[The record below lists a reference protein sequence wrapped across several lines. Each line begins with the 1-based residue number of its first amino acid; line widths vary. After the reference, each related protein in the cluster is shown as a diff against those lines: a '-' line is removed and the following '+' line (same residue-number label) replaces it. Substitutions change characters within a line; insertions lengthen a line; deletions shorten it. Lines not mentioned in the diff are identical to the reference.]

1 MSAFSIFFFIVL
13 VLHLFSALLRA
24 EADGCNMPQRCRR
37 GPSIRFPFRIKDK
50 QSQNCGYPG
59 FDIYCSNNGDTM
71 LDLPTSISL
80 TVKKIDYTSQR
91 IDLFD
96 PQKCLAQKLQDLNL
110 SSSPFKFVDN
120 NNNNYNNGGDGYT
133 IFNCSNSIR
142 DLLYHVPCLS
152 DSRYQF
158 YAVPNSSYMDSVSL
172 TNCTS
177 YHNVPSVPSDVFAK
191 NNVYLNWS
199 EPACGVNC
207 ENSRTMCAPSN
218 ISTAKFMCVRKP
230 PSDKEKKKNFKIAG
244 ATIGSF
250 ILFTTLTALILVI
263 FKIIKDR
270 ENRKKVEGFLE
281 DYRAL
286 KPTRFCYSDI
296 RKITNQ
302 FSEKLGEGGYG
313 VVYKGKLSTEI
324 SVAVKVLNNSKEN
337 GEEFVNEVK
346 TIGRIHHVNVVRLVG
361 FCAEGFRRVLVYE
374 FLPNESLEK
383 FIFQSESKRASL
395 SWEKLLEIALGI
407 AKGVEYLHQGCDQQI
422 LHFDIKPHN
431 ILLDQNFSP
440 KVCDFGLAKLCSKE
454 QSAVTMT
461 AARGTMGYIA
471 PELLSRTF
479 GRVSYKSDV
488 YSFGMLLLEMVGGRK
503 NVDLD
508 INNSKVYFPQWIY
521 NHLNL
526 GDEFWVHIEEG
537 EEGNIARKLTIVG
550 LHCIQWYPADR
561 PSMKEVVQMLEG
573 DGTDLVMPPNP
584 FPTTNATH
592 LVAGIPQAPFQIELP
607 LILESESENGAIA

>member
-1 MSAFSIFFFIVL
+1 MSALSNFFYILLLAFNL
-13 VLHLFSALLRA
+13 LSSLHTA
-24 EADGCNMPQRCRR
+24 EADDCNNQPRCRR
-37 GPSIRFPFRIKDK
+37 RGPPIRYPFGFKHN
-50 QSQNCGYPG
+50 QHQNCSSHPG
-59 FDIYCSNNGDTM
+59 FGVYCSNGDTM
-71 LDLPTSISL
+71 LDLPISINL
-80 TVKKIDYTSQR
+80 EIKKIDYASQR
-91 IDLFD
+91 IFLSD
-96 PQKCLAQKLQDLNL
+96 PQNCFARKLQDLNL
-110 SSSPFKFVDN
+110 SSSPFQFVADN
-120 NNNNYNNGGDGYT
+120 SNNGDGYV
-133 IFNCSNSIR
+133 IFNCSNSKR
-142 DLLYHVPCLS
+142 DLEYHVPCLS
-152 DSRYQF
+152 SGSAYEF
-158 YAVPNSSYMDSVSL
+158 YAVPNSSFIDLVSL
-172 TNCTS
+172 TNCTR
-177 YHNVPSVPSDVFAK
+177 YQDVPPVPSDVFGK
-191 NNVYLNWS
+191 NDAVLNWS
-199 EPACGVNC
+199 EPACGANC
-207 ENSRTMCAPSN
+207 EAFGKFCAASN
-218 ISTAKFMCVRKP
+218 VSTTKVICVDRP
-230 PSDKEKKKNFKIAG
+230 PSDEEKEKIIIAA
-244 ATIGSF
+244 ATVGSF
-250 ILFTTLTALILVI
+250 FMLTAITILIIVI
-263 FKIIKDR
+263 YKIIKDR

-440 KVCDFGLAKLCSKE
+440 KVSDFGLAKLCSKE

-461 AARGTMGYIA
+461 AARGTIGYIA

-508 INNSKVYFPQWIY
+508 VNNSKVYFPQWIY

-526 GDEFWVHIEEG
+526 GDEFWVHVEEG
-537 EEGNIARKLTIVG
+537 DEGNIARKLTIVG

-561 PSMKEVVQMLEG
+561 PSMKAVVQMLEG

-592 LVAGIPQAPFQIELP
+592 LVAGIPQVPFQIELP

>member
-1 MSAFSIFFFIVL
+1 MSVFSNFFFYILL
-13 VLHLFSALLRA
+13 VLHLLSALHSA
-24 EADGCNMPQRCRR
+24 EADACNNQQRCGRHS
-37 GPSIRFPFRIKDK
+37 PQIRFPFGFKHN
-50 QSQNCGYPG
+50 QNCSSYPG
-59 FDIYCSNNGDTM
+59 FEVYCSNGDTM
-71 LDLPTSISL
+71 LDLSSSINL
-80 TVKKIDYTSQR
+80 KVKKIDYLSQR
-91 IDLFD
+91 IILSD
-96 PQKCLAQKLQDLNL
+96 PQNCLARKFQDLNL
-110 SSSPFKFVDN
+110 SSSPFQFVTDNSNDN
-120 NNNNYNNGGDGYT
+120 NGDGY
-133 IFNCSNSIR
+133 IVFNCSSSIR
-142 DLLYHVPCLS
+142 DLQFRVPCLS
-152 DSRYQF
+152 SGSVYEF
-158 YAVPNSSYMDSVSL
+158 YAVSNSSYMDSVSL

-177 YHNVPSVPSDVFAK
+177 YHNVPNVPSYVFAK
-191 NNVYLNWS
+191 NDVVMNWS
-199 EPACGVNC
+199 EPACGANC
-207 ENSRTMCAPSN
+207 EALGKSCAPSN
-218 ISTAKFMCVRKP
+218 VSTTNVICVNRP
-230 PSDKEKKKNFKIAG
+230 LSDKEKRRKMLIAG

-250 ILFTTLTALILVI
+250 FLLAAITILVFVI
-263 FKIIKDR
+263 YKIIKDR

-395 SWEKLLEIALGI
+395 SWERLLEIALGI

-440 KVCDFGLAKLCSKE
+440 KVSDFGLAKLCSKE

-526 GDEFWVHIEEG
+526 GDEFWVHVEEG
-537 EEGNIARKLTIVG
+537 EKGNIARKLTIVG

-561 PSMKEVVQMLEG
+561 PSMKAVVQMLEG